1 MTEWSKYREGGD
13 TGPVRTS
20 AGLMPGEQVIR
31 FKQNPSTFE
40 RTVRVIRD
48 LLACLA
54 LLLASILMA
63 LLLVT
68 GAAIVHGLQ
77 QTGDSGSVD
86 PGPAPTA
93 TGCPFGPG
101 QCGG

>member
-1 MTEWSKYREGGD
+1 
-13 TGPVRTS
+13 
-20 AGLMPGEQVIR
+20 MPGSTKTTLQAGEKVLKIR
-31 FKQNPSTFE
+31 QYPSTLE